1 MTNINEIKPATKA
14 QIAALIELCKE
25 LELYN
30 AAGYLQLASDELDEA
45 ANGKKDCS
53 CFMYMGDNP
62 DCPVHGGMF
71 KNTSSEYS
79 MCPKCNHNGGRHYDE
94 SFSMCPRCGAE
105 LIPPSSNHGAFS
117 EAEIKADYQERND
130 LYMMGIGA

>member
-1 MTNINEIKPATKA
+1 MTNTNEIKPATKA
-14 QIAALIELCKE
+14 QIDALIQLCKDH
-25 LELYN
+25 ELYN
-30 AAGYLQLASDELDEA
+30 AAGFLQLASDELDEA

-71 KNTSSEYS
+71 KASEELKKLDAVYI
-79 MCPKCNHNGGRHYDE
+79 GGDGKIHKAE
-94 SFSMCPRCGAE
+94 SR
-105 LIPPSSNHGAFS
+105 GAFS

-130 LYMMGIGA
+130 LYMMGMGA